1 MITRAYFIDDIFVR
15 STGVQH
21 LESTKFRYQFGYIIT
36 KKITRISVYGL
47 QKIQKKKEK
56 KRMPLAFLFVGNM
69 YAQAWGHLADNKLE
83 HIVQVSH

>member
-47 QKIQKKKEK
+47 QKIQKKKRK
-56 KRMPLAFLFVGNM
+56 KKNAFGLLVCRQHVRPSLGSPCRQ
-69 YAQAWGHLADNKLE
+69 QA
-83 HIVQVSH
+83 